1 MPSPAKYAS
10 NNHGVG
16 GKNPSKINFDAPG
29 SVTSKTYHGI
39 SIVVDGNI
47 VGRIQTWQPQMYSRQ
62 GEHVYELNHLT
73 FGRPVDYVPGINEN
87 YKVNCSRVEVWN
99 EELEKALG
107 YPSVWSDL
115 IDQDRP
121 FTVQE
126 YLFRG
131 VNVYKVWEY
140 TGCWFQEKNT
150 ETFNAKETPQIMTTA
165 TLAFV
170 SRTSYVG

>member
-1 MPSPAKYAS
+1 LASPAKYAS

-16 GKNPSKINFDAPG
+16 NKPSRINFDAPG

-47 VGRIQTWQPQMYSRQ
+47 IGRIQTWAPQMYSRE
-62 GEHVYELNHLT
+62 GEWVYELNHLT
-73 FGRPVDYVPGINEN
+73 FGRPVDYVPGINSN
-87 YKVNCSRVEVWN
+87 YTVNCSRVEVWN

-107 YPSVWSDL
+107 YPSVWADL

-126 YLFRG
+126 FLFRG
-131 VNVYKVWEY
+131 SQVNKVWTY
-140 TGCWFQEKNT
+140 TGCWFKEKNI
-150 ETFNAKETPQIMTTA
+150 EQFQAKETPQVMVTA

-170 SRTSYVG
+170 SRIETQGG